1 MAKIL
6 VVEDDYALARLVE
19 AYLIQAGHTVLR
31 AETGEEALALWEQEK
46 PDALIL
52 DLMLPGMS
60 GEEVCRQIRARSA
73 VPILML
79 TAKESEDDRVAG
91 FRLGADD
98 YVVKPFLPRELV
110 ARVEALLRR
119 AHGEWGY
126 PPPLNRG
133 PFRVDP
139 SARRAWV
146 NGEEVFLTPTEFRLL
161 EILLERSGQAVP
173 RSVLVHALFQ
183 GWADSTALSVHIH
196 RLRQKIE
203 PEPSRPRYIKTV
215 HGVGYRLDADDGPPK
230 PPSDGETFIFP

>member
-126 PPPLNRG
+126 PPPPQPG
-133 PFRVDP
+133 PF
-139 SARRAWV
+139 
-146 NGEEVFLTPTEFRLL
+146 
-161 EILLERSGQAVP
+161 
-173 RSVLVHALFQ
+173 
-183 GWADSTALSVHIH
+183 
-196 RLRQKIE
+196 
-203 PEPSRPRYIKTV
+203 PSRSQRPTGLGERRGGLPDPHRVPAAGDPPGTV
-215 HGVGYRLDADDGPPK
+215 GSSGAP
-230 PPSDGETFIFP
+230 